1 MSAATAD
8 SSDQAA
14 IKTEQSVEPIEPR
27 AIDSASDPLAERVE
41 RLIQTCRNLD
51 RRRREYH
58 QTTERLTE
66 ENNQLRRALSHTQ
79 QQIQQLV
86 EQIRQMEE

>member
-8 SSDQAA
+8 SSDQHPIDNDSLA
-14 IKTEQSVEPIEPR
+14 EPIAAGVP
-27 AIDSASDPLAERVE
+27 ADPLTERVE
-41 RLIQTCRNLD
+41 RLIQTCRTLD
-51 RRRREYH
+51 RRRKEY
-58 QTTERLTE
+58 QETTERLTE
-66 ENNQLRRALSHTQ
+66 ENTQLRRVLSHTQ

>member
-8 SSDQAA
+8 SSDQ
-14 IKTEQSVEPIEPR
+14 TS
-27 AIDSASDPLAERVE
+27 IDNDSLADPMAGGASTDPLTARVE
-41 RLIQTCRNLD
+41 RLIQTCRTLD
-51 RRRREYH
+51 RRRKEY
-58 QTTERLTE
+58 QETAERLTE
-66 ENNQLRRALSHTQ
+66 ENTQLRRVLSHTQ

>member
-8 SSDQAA
+8 SSDD
-14 IKTEQSVEPIEPR
+14 TPVDN
-27 AIDSASDPLAERVE
+27 DSLADPLSARVE
-41 RLIQTCRNLD
+41 RLIQTCRALD
-51 RRRREYH
+51 RRRQEY
-58 QTTERLTE
+58 QETTERLAE
-66 ENNQLRRALSHTQ
+66 ENMKLRRVLAHTQ

>member
-8 SSDQAA
+8 SSDQPPIDNDSLA
-14 IKTEQSVEPIEPR
+14 EPM
-27 AIDSASDPLAERVE
+27 ASGGAPADPLTERVE
-41 RLIQTCRNLD
+41 RLIQTCRTLD
-51 RRRREYH
+51 RRRKEY
-58 QTTERLTE
+58 QETTERLTE
-66 ENNQLRRALSHTQ
+66 ENTQLRRVLSHTQ